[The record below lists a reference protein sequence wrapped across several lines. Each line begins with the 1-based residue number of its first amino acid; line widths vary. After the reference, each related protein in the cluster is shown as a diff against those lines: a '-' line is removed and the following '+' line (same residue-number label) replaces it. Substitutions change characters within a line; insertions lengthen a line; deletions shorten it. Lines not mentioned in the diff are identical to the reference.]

1 MGVHRI
7 AEANSHLSFPP
18 CQEVE
23 KKFLVCKDNSYIIYQ
38 GNNCT
43 KVIPDLNTTIIYNN
57 SPVSIHL
64 NYKDGM
70 FQKRS
75 VWYMV
80 NCIYSSWH
88 FSLGRL
94 ATAKGDHLCY
104 PEHRI
109 FIKWRCHIG
118 YMCLLLFFSVYQR
131 YLLTGSNYKF
141 CFSLRQHD
149 RSTAFH

>member
-1 MGVHRI
+1 
-7 AEANSHLSFPP
+7 
-18 CQEVE
+18 
-23 KKFLVCKDNSYIIYQ
+23 
-38 GNNCT
+38 
-43 KVIPDLNTTIIYNN
+43 
-57 SPVSIHL
+57 
-64 NYKDGM
+64 
-70 FQKRS
+70 
-75 VWYMV
+75 MV

-149 RSTAFH
+149 RSTAFHLRKIERFTKNKVACTGQVEKGDILVNMLLNRQPLRTGQGIEQTTTLLHLICTLQKSKSVKHE